1 MATTKETTST
11 ETVTFADK
19 AFKSRTV
26 VLEDGRTFAVEKSR
40 IVATDPALIA
50 YLDANPDFERVTAGA

>member
-11 ETVTFADK
+11 ESVTFADK

-26 VLEDGRTFAVEKSR
+26 VLEDGRTFEVEKSR
-40 IVATDPALIA
+40 IVAIDPALIA
-50 YLDANPDFERVTAGA
+50 YLDVNPDFERVTAGA

>member
-1 MATTKETTST
+1 MATTKETIST
-11 ETVTFADK
+11 ESVTFADK

-40 IVATDPALIA
+40 IVAIEPALIA
-50 YLDANPDFERVTAGA
+50 YLDANTDFERVTAGA

>member
-1 MATTKETTST
+1 MATTKGTTST
-11 ETVTFADK
+11 ESVTFADK

-50 YLDANPDFERVTAGA
+50 YLDTNPDFERVAAGA

>member
-11 ETVTFADK
+11 KSVTFADK

-40 IVATDPALIA
+40 IVAIEPALIA
-50 YLDANPDFERVTAGA
+50 YLDANTDFERVTAGA